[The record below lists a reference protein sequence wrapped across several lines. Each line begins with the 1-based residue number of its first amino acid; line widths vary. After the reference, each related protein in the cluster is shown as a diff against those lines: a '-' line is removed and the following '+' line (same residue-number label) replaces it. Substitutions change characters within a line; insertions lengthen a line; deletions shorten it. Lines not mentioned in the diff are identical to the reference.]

1 MGLLT
6 MKKTYIIPAMIV
18 VPFVATQVIAASIT
32 GIGGNSGLEIGDG
45 EIPGTADIK
54 EFDFKT
60 NLWDDEW

>member
-1 MGLLT
+1 
-6 MKKTYIIPAMIV
+6 MIV

-45 EIPGTADIK
+45 EIPTTADIK